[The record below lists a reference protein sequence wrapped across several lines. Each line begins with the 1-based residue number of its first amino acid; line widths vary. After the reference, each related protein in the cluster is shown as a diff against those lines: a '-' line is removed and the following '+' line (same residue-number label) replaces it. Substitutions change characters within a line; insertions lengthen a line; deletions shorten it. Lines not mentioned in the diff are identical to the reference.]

1 MAGNSLTPGIRYPKP
16 NPKGPKTP
24 TLNRVNMKRLYLPI
38 ALLLLITVALASNF
52 QEGPPLKGEV
62 VKAELVDKD
71 WKLSVKLLEAPN
83 VVPSGYYNALD
94 YKKGSIVETHVK
106 RSATSFKKG
115 DKITLRWRSYSA
127 MGSNGPIGGLSWP
140 FISKP

>member
-1 MAGNSLTPGIRYPKP
+1 
-16 NPKGPKTP
+16 
-24 TLNRVNMKRLYLPI
+24 MKRLCLPI

-62 VKAELVDKD
+62 VKAELLDKNKRD
-71 WKLSVKLLEAPN
+71 WKLMVKLLEAPN

-94 YKKGSIVETHVK
+94 YKKGSVVETHVK
-106 RSATSFKKG
+106 KSATSFKKG

-127 MGSNGPIGGLSWP
+127 MGANGPVGGLSWP

>member
-1 MAGNSLTPGIRYPKP
+1 
-16 NPKGPKTP
+16 
-24 TLNRVNMKRLYLPI
+24 MKRLYLPI

-62 VKAELVDKD
+62 VKAELVDKSKRE
-71 WKLSVKLLEAPN
+71 WKLMVKLLEEPK

-94 YKKGSIVETHVK
+94 YKKGSVVETHVK
-106 RSATSFKKG
+106 RSAVDFKKG
-115 DKITLRWRSYSA
+115 DKITLRWRNYSA
-127 MGSNGPIGGLSWP
+127 MTPNGPMGGLSWP